1 MRTKKRCYALQELCH
16 KLNGGEEYM
25 IIYGTKQTMERYGI
39 PQIKVIQ
46 DLKQKEK
53 ATNIFDAEQGDRML
67 EWGAKVFYFERRKC
81 IQVCH
86 FASKITFVFLDFKKK
101 EIPTL
106 YALIARC
113 MFALYE
119 DKPDMQKLL
128 NRLWEDHGGTYFG
141 KLTDRKVISTM
152 NYFQSAYIEFSGLLY
167 DWIEE
172 AGASDMIKINKIIN
186 EDHIVSEKING
197 KTDYYCPIKKFEE
210 LLKEYYADATL

>member
-1 MRTKKRCYALQELCH
+1 
-16 KLNGGEEYM
+16 
-25 IIYGTKQTMERYGI
+25 MERYGI
-39 PQIKVIQ
+39 PQITEIQ

-53 ATNIFDAEQGDRML
+53 VTDIFDAEHGDRML
-67 EWGAKVFYFERRKC
+67 EWGTKIFYFERRKC
-81 IQVCH
+81 LQVCH

-101 EIPTL
+101 EIPAL
-106 YALIARC
+106 SSLIARC

-128 NRLWEDHGGTYFG
+128 NRLWEEHGETCFD

-152 NYFQSAYIEFSGLLY
+152 NYFQSAYIEFSGFLY
-167 DWIEE
+167 NWIDE
-172 AGASDMIKINKIIN
+172 AGAIDMIKINKIIN

-210 LLKEYYADATL
+210 LLTEYYANATL

>member
-1 MRTKKRCYALQELCH
+1 
-16 KLNGGEEYM
+16 M

-39 PQIKVIQ
+39 PQIKDVQ

-53 ATNIFDAEQGDRML
+53 VTDIFDAEHGDRML
-67 EWGAKVFYFERRKC
+67 EWGAKVFYLERRKC
-81 IQVCH
+81 LQVCH

-101 EIPTL
+101 EIPAL

-128 NRLWEDHGGTYFG
+128 NRFWEEHGETCFE

-172 AGASDMIKINKIIN
+172 AGAIDMIKINKIIN

-210 LLKEYYADATL
+210 LLTEYYADATL

>member
-1 MRTKKRCYALQELCH
+1 
-16 KLNGGEEYM
+16 M

-53 ATNIFDAEQGDRML
+53 ATNIFDAEQGYRML

-81 IQVCH
+81 LQVCH

-101 EIPTL
+101 EIPAL
-106 YALIARC
+106 SSLIARC

-128 NRLWEDHGGTYFG
+128 NRLWEEHGETCFD

-167 DWIEE
+167 NWIDE
-172 AGASDMIKINKIIN
+172 AGAIDMIKINKIIN

-197 KTDYYCPIKKFEE
+197 KTDYYFPIKRFEE
-210 LLKEYYADATL
+210 LLKAYYAGSME

>member
-1 MRTKKRCYALQELCH
+1 
-16 KLNGGEEYM
+16 M

-39 PQIKVIQ
+39 PQIKDIQ
-46 DLKQKEK
+46 DLKQKE
-53 ATNIFDAEQGDRML
+53 APTNIYDAEHGDRML

-81 IQVCH
+81 LQVCH

-101 EIPTL
+101 EIPAL

-128 NRLWEDHGGTYFG
+128 NRLWEEHGGTCFE

-172 AGASDMIKINKIIN
+172 AGAIDMIKINKIIN

>member
-1 MRTKKRCYALQELCH
+1 
-16 KLNGGEEYM
+16 M

-39 PQIKVIQ
+39 PQIKDIQ
-46 DLKQKEK
+46 DLKQKE
-53 ATNIFDAEQGDRML
+53 APTNIYDAEHDDRML

-81 IQVCH
+81 LQVCH

-101 EIPTL
+101 EIPAL
-106 YALIARC
+106 SSLIARC

-128 NRLWEDHGGTYFG
+128 NRLWEEHGGTCFE

-172 AGASDMIKINKIIN
+172 AGAIDMIKINKIIN

>member
-1 MRTKKRCYALQELCH
+1 
-16 KLNGGEEYM
+16 M

-39 PQIKVIQ
+39 PQINEIQ

-53 ATNIFDAEQGDRML
+53 ATNIFDAEHGDRML
-67 EWGAKVFYFERRKC
+67 EWGIKVFYFERRKC
-81 IQVCH
+81 LQVCH
-86 FASKITFVFLDFKKK
+86 FASKITFIFLDFKKK
-101 EIPTL
+101 EIPAL
-106 YALIARC
+106 SSLIARC

-128 NRLWEDHGGTYFG
+128 NRLWEEHGETCFD

-167 DWIEE
+167 NWIDE
-172 AGASDMIKINKIIN
+172 AGAIDMIKINKIIN

-210 LLKEYYADATL
+210 LLTEYYADATL